1 MAVKKNEVTGEWG
14 FYGTITH
21 KGKVIH
27 RYKKRGGFKR
37 KGEAVKAEQ
46 AYRENFDVAK
56 IMRPS
61 LVELVDQFL
70 PFWKTQVKP
79 STADQEEK
87 VYKKLIR
94 ELGDKDF
101 YDPKVLQAY
110 INECDKKYSKRYVE
124 KIYFSLTRLFKFAV
138 REEIIEA
145 SPMLKVYKDARAGE
159 QKKEMSFFEPDE
171 FKLYL
176 SIIEDP
182 RDRAMFSTLY
192 WMGIRKGEMMGLQ
205 WKDIDFKNKTMSIS
219 KTVITINRLKENPC
233 TPPKTK
239 NSYRTISMPK
249 SLIKELKDYLKVAK
263 DFACFGPE
271 MFVFGDDKPISAET
285 LRRKSINYIKEA
297 NRRGYD
303 IPEIRIH
310 DFRHSHAS
318 YLINNMAQNGFSDFD
333 IAKRLG
339 DTVETIHNVYAHW
352 FKAGD
357 DKIINFMDNDN

>member
-14 FYGTITH
+14 YYGTITH

-37 KGEAVKAEQ
+37 KGEAIKAEQ

-101 YDPKVLQAY
+101 YEPKVLQAY
-110 INECDKKYSKRYVE
+110 INECDSKYSKRYVE

-138 REEIIEA
+138 REEIIET
-145 SPMLKVYKDARAGE
+145 SPMVKVYKDARAGE

-171 FKLYL
+171 FKRYL
-176 SIIEDP
+176 SVIEDP

-205 WKDIDFKNKTMSIS
+205 WKDIDFKNKTISIS
-219 KTVITINRLKENPC
+219 KTVITLNRLKDNPC

-249 SLIKELKDYLKVAK
+249 SLIKELDEYLEFAK
-263 DFACFGPE
+263 TFTCFGPE

-285 LRRKSINYIKEA
+285 LRRKNIRYIKEA
-297 NRRGYD
+297 NRRGYG

-339 DTVETIHNVYAHW
+339 DTVETIHSVYAHW

-357 DKIINFMDNDN
+357 DKIIDFMDNDN

>member
-14 FYGTITH
+14 YYGTITH

-110 INECDKKYSKRYVE
+110 INVCDKKYSKRYVE

-318 YLINNMAQNGFSDFD
+318 YLINNMAKNGFSDFD

-357 DKIINFMDNDN
+357 DKIIDFMDNDN